1 MEGLFEKLILQQECE
16 SESFAMWQK
25 SVPGRGKGK
34 VEMTVASSRNRKI
47 GKAQED
53 GARAQ
58 VAADEG
64 RVVSRVRSWRVLS
77 TSVRGGFYSER
88 DEKSS

>member
-1 MEGLFEKLILQQECE
+1 MAEKCARQRKRE
-16 SESFAMWQK
+16 SRND
-25 SVPGRGKGK
+25 RGKFK
-34 VEMTVASSRNRKI
+34 KQI

-77 TSVRGGFYSER
+77 TSVRSGFYSER